1 MPYTLYCW
9 DDPGA
14 PAPLNG
20 LSNANTLINVL
31 DACLVTGYG
40 AKAPAGWSK
49 PFTAANQAAFRQGAG
64 SHGFYLH
71 LDASPLWHDKVRGYE
86 SMTAIDAGTNPFP
99 TVAQRSDLV
108 AGRSSSS
115 DGSGRPWLVAADARR
130 FFLWTNANGN
140 LAQGLGTTMHQP
152 TLFFG
157 DLESPNAGDV
167 FNTLISGGISNLNS
181 TYLGYAQNNASNAE
195 YMARNFAGAVGSVA
209 VMKGTHI
216 PYQSTAYIG
225 AVTSAPAFPDPVTGG
240 LLLSP
245 IEVFD
250 VSGFV
255 SRGVL
260 PWIWAPGHNLPGS
273 PGDVLTGVNGP
284 LAGKRLMLL
293 DVAAASSRA
302 RIALE
307 IP

>member
-1 MPYTLYCW
+1 MPYTLYRW

-20 LSNANTLINVL
+20 QSNANTLINVL

-64 SHGFYLH
+64 SNGFYLH

-108 AGRSSSS
+108 AARSSSS

-130 FFLWTNANGN
+130 FFLWMNYQGT
-140 LAQGLGTTMHQP
+140 LAQGLASTTYQP
-152 TLFFG
+152 AFFFG
-157 DLESPNAGDV
+157 DLESPNTGDA
-167 FNTLISGGISNLNS
+167 FNTLISGGISNGNS
-181 TYLGYAQNNASNAE
+181 TFLGYASHGASNAE
-195 YMARNFAGAVGSVA
+195 FMPRNFAGTGGAVA
-209 VMKGTHI
+209 VMKTTHV
-216 PYQSTAYIG
+216 PFQSTSLIG
-225 AVTSAPAFPDPVTGG
+225 AVANAPAFPDPVTGS

-250 VSGFV
+250 TSGCV

-260 PWIWAPGHNLPGS
+260 PGIWAPGHNLPGS

>member
-1 MPYTLYCW
+1 MPYTLYRW

-20 LSNANTLINVL
+20 QSNANTLINVL
-31 DACLVTGYG
+31 NACLVTGYG

-49 PFTAANQAAFRQGAG
+49 PFTATNQAAFRQGAG
-64 SHGFYLH
+64 SNGFYLH
-71 LDASPLWHDKVRGYE
+71 LDSSPLFHDKVRGYE

-108 AGRSSSS
+108 AARSSSS
-115 DGSGRPWLVAADARR
+115 DGSGRAWLVAADARR

-140 LAQGLGTTMHQP
+140 LAQGLGSTSWQP
-152 TLFFG
+152 SFFFG
-157 DLESPNAGDV
+157 DLESPNTGDA
-167 FNTLISGGISNLNS
+167 FNTLISGGISNGSSTFLGYTLNS
-181 TYLGYAQNNASNAE
+181 VSNAE
-195 YMARNFAGAVGSVA
+195 YMPRNFAGAVGSVA

-216 PYQSTAYIG
+216 PFQGTSLIG
-225 AVTSAPAFPDPVTGG
+225 AVANAPAFPDPVTGG

-250 VSGFV
+250 VSGV
-255 SRGVL
+255 ISRGVL
-260 PWIWAPGHNLPGS
+260 PWIWAPGHNLPGNS
-273 PGDVLTGVNGP
+273 GDVLTGVNGP

-293 DVAAASSRA
+293 DAASSTTRA

>member
-1 MPYTLYCW
+1 MPYTLYRW

-14 PAPLNG
+14 PAPLTGQN
-20 LSNANTLINVL
+20 NANTLINVL

-49 PFTAANQAAFRQGAG
+49 PFTAANQAAFRQGVG
-64 SHGFYLH
+64 SNGFYLH
-71 LDASPLWHDKVRGYE
+71 LDSSPLWHDKVRGYE

-108 AGRSSSS
+108 AARSSSS
-115 DGSGRPWLVAADARR
+115 DGTGRAWLVAADARR
-130 FFLWTNANGN
+130 FFLWVNSSGT
-140 LAQGLGTTMHQP
+140 LAQGLASTSWQP
-152 TLFFG
+152 SFFFG
-157 DLESPNAGDV
+157 DLESPNTGDA
-167 FNTLISGGISNLNS
+167 FNTLIAGGISNGSS
-181 TYLGYAQNNASNAE
+181 TYLGYTQNTASNAE
-195 YMARNFAGAVGSVA
+195 YMPRNFAGAVGSVA

-216 PYQSTAYIG
+216 PFQGTSLIG
-225 AVTSAPAFPDPVTGG
+225 VVANAPAYPDPVTGG

-250 VSGFV
+250 VSGV
-255 SRGVL
+255 ISRGVL
-260 PWIWAPGHNLPGS
+260 PGIWAPGHNLPGNC
-273 PGDVLTGVNGP
+273 GDVLTGVNGP

-293 DVAAASSRA
+293 DVASSTVRA

>member
-1 MPYTLYCW
+1 MPYTIYRW

-14 PAPLNG
+14 PPPLNG
-20 LSNANTLINVL
+20 QSNANTLINVL

-40 AKAPAGWSK
+40 NKAPAGWSK

-64 SHGFYLH
+64 SHGFYMH

-99 TVAQRSDLV
+99 TVAQRSDFI
-108 AGRSSSS
+108 AARSSSS
-115 DGSGRPWLVAADARR
+115 DASGHAWLVAADARR
-130 FFLWTNANGN
+130 FFLWMNYHGS
-140 LAQGLGTTMHQP
+140 LAQGLASIMYQP
-152 TLFFG
+152 AFFFG
-157 DLESPNAGDV
+157 DLESPNSADV
-167 FNTLISGGISNLNS
+167 FNTLISGGISNATN
-181 TYLGYAQNNASNAE
+181 TYLGYASHGATNAD
-195 YMARNFAGAVGSVA
+195 YMPRNFAGAVGSVA
-209 VMKGTHI
+209 VMKTTHLPFQGT
-216 PYQSTAYIG
+216 SYIG
-225 AVTSAPAFPDPVTGG
+225 AMANAPAYPDPVTGG

-250 VSGFV
+250 VSGV
-255 SRGVL
+255 ISRGVL
-260 PWIWAPGHNLPGS
+260 PGIWAPGHNLPGNS
-273 PGDVLTGVNGP
+273 GDVLTGVNGP